1 MSGERPDLLVIEA
14 DSTGTVA
21 SFVRTLDELPRE
33 LRWVLVGG
41 FAVNLRISTL
51 HRLTGDVD
59 TLTSAHREFLELLV
73 GREDVERLAAAK
85 VLVGSDPSVKVDVMA
100 STIGEELPIQN
111 DSRAFALARRW
122 AYEQATTASVTAVNR
137 DGRPAATCVLELATV
152 PSLVALKVAAL
163 RGRQGRTSKTKV
175 GSDIHDLVRMMD
187 GRRIDELAM
196 LFEAAPPELAA
207 YVANQLV
214 HFFHPDH
221 DGRLSLGK
229 LHTLTGRNVDALAV
243 TLDQIALLAELGL
256 GISSLLS

>member
-1 MSGERPDLLVIEA
+1 
-14 DSTGTVA
+14 
-21 SFVRTLDELPRE
+21 
-33 LRWVLVGG
+33 
-41 FAVNLRISTL
+41 
-51 HRLTGDVD
+51 
-59 TLTSAHREFLELLV
+59 
-73 GREDVERLAAAK
+73 
-85 VLVGSDPSVKVDVMA
+85 
-100 STIGEELPIQN
+100 
-111 DSRAFALARRW
+111 
-122 AYEQATTASVTAVNR
+122 VTAVNR

-163 RGRQGRTSKTKV
+163 RGRQARTSKTKV

-221 DGRLSLGK
+221 DVRLSLGR
-229 LHTLTGRNVDALAV
+229 LHTLSGRNVDALAV